1 MAFGDFLTIAP
12 NPRRKGKRRKS
23 GRKGCAR
30 RNPGS
35 GVTGKFMANVKE
47 LWSMNTLK
55 TAGLIA
61 AGSVATPI
69 LSGVIKGLVN
79 KNRTILPEAGLG
91 GAAVNLGVTAA
102 YTAVLGMFIKN
113 KDVAKYM
120 FLGGVAGV
128 VSDIAAEQILPR
140 LGLSDYLVGDYLT
153 QPLGAYA
160 TGEEL
165 NAAREF

>member
-1 MAFGDFLTIAP
+1 MAFSDFLTVAP
-12 NPRRKGKRRKS
+12 NPRRKGKRRH
-23 GRKGCAR
+23 GRKSCAR

-47 LWSMNTLK
+47 LWSMDTLK
-55 TAGLIA
+55 KAGYIA

-79 KNRTILPEAGLG
+79 KNKTILPETGLG

-102 YTAVLGMFIKN
+102 YTAALGLFIKN
-113 KDVAKYM
+113 KDVVKYM
-120 FLGGVAGV
+120 FLGGIAGV

-140 LGLSDYLVGDYLT
+140 LGLSDYLVSDYLT
-153 QPLGAYA
+153 QGVGVYA

-165 NAAREF
+165 SAAREF